1 MNSKIR
7 EELPSGIRVEELS
20 NISRKL
26 DIGNESLKEIK
37 GTLNKDTAL
46 LGSMDASLPER
57 IAQALENALE
67 KKR

>member
-1 MNSKIR
+1 MTIQK
-7 EELPSGIRVEELS
+7 
-20 NISRKL
+20 ISRKL

-37 GTLNKDTAL
+37 GTLNKNTAL

-57 IAQALENALE
+57 IAQALKNVLE